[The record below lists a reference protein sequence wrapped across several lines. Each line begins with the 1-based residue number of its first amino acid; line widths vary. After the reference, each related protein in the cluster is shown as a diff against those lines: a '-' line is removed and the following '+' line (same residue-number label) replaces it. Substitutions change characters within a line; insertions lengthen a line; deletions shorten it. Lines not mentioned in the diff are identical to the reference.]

1 MKKLSL
7 KIKLTLLHTI
17 LMIGVAWGV
26 LSLLVSLGSN
36 EMIDGVRMYLED
48 KVYEAEKNIRYDHGK
63 LKFSSDLM
71 DMEHEIYLSVYSSDG
86 TLLYGKIPYDFD
98 NSIKFENGVLRRVH
112 GLKGEFYL
120 LDYIYRI
127 SGYGPVAVR
136 GVASITDA
144 KEEFNVIFYFAL
156 VGLPVLIL
164 LLGAISYFMTV
175 HTLRPVSRITKTV
188 QQIQKDGNLSRR
200 IALGE
205 GNDEIY
211 YMAKTFDEMLEQLE
225 SSFQR
230 ERQFTSDVS
239 HELRTPVAAMSL
251 QCEALLE
258 KDELDEETREEIQV
272 LYKKTRHISQL
283 LSQLLLLSRADQGRA
298 RVEKESLNFSEL
310 AHLAVDSLEEESKR
324 RNIKIELS
332 TPSRLEIEGD
342 ETLLIRFWM
351 NLLTNSLSY
360 GKEGGCIQIR
370 LWKEGKWVKGEVGDD
385 GIGISKEA
393 LPHIWERFYQEDPSR
408 SQSESSGLG
417 LSMVQWIVKEHQ
429 GKITVES
436 TKGMGT
442 IFRFAFPF
450 HEM

>member
-1 MKKLSL
+1 MKRLPL

-26 LSLLVSLGSN
+26 LSLIVSLGRN
-36 EMIDGVRMYLED
+36 EMIASVRMYLED
-48 KVYEAEKNIRYDHGK
+48 KVYEAEKNIRYDHEK

-71 DMEHEIYLSVYSSDG
+71 DMEHEIYLSVYSSNG

-98 NSIKFENGVLRRVH
+98 NSTKFENGVLRRVR
-112 GLKGEFYL
+112 GIKGEFYL
-120 LDYIYRI
+120 LDYIYQI
-127 SGYGPVAVR
+127 SGYGAIAVR

-144 KEEFNVIFYFAL
+144 KAEFNVIFYFAL
-156 VGLPVLIL
+156 IGLPLLIL

-175 HTLRPVSRITKTV
+175 YTLRPVSKITKTV
-188 QQIQKDGNLSRR
+188 REIQKDGKLSRR
-200 IALGE
+200 VALGE

-211 YMAKTFDEMLEQLE
+211 HMAKTFDEMLEQLE
-225 SSFQR
+225 CSFQR

-258 KDELDEETREEIQV
+258 KDELDEETRQEIQM
-272 LYKKTRHISQL
+272 LLRKTRHISQL

-298 RVEKESLNFSEL
+298 RVEKEVLNFSEI
-310 AHLAVDSLEEESKR
+310 AHMAVDSLEEEAKKKK
-324 RNIKIELS
+324 IQIELS
-332 TPSRLEIEGD
+332 TPATLEIYGD

-360 GKEGGCIQIR
+360 GKEGGYVQIR
-370 LWKEGKWVKGEVGDD
+370 LWKEKTWVKGEIRDD

-393 LPHIWERFYQEDPSR
+393 IPHIWERFYQEDPSR

-429 GKITVES
+429 GRITVES
-436 TKGMGT
+436 TKGMET
-442 IFRFAFPF
+442 IFRFVFPLY
-450 HEM
+450 EM